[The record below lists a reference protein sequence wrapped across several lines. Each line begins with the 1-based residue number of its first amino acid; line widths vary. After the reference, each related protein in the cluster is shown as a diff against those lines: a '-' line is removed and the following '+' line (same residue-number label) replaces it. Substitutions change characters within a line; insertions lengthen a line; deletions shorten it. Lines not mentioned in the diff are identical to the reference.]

1 MKYLTTLFFLSMLFQ
16 NQLDTIPK
24 LDLRDGM
31 LNLQLNI
38 PSAIPDVRKEDSM
51 KLTSLEIEEI
61 KNTAKNFKASRVLED
76 DIIIISTN
84 KGDMKFIFYNHDA
97 PNHCYNFKKLANSG
111 FYDETLFHR
120 VIKDFIIQG
129 GDILSRDSNPEN
141 DGTGGPGW
149 TVDAEFNKIKHSK
162 GILSMARGNDINS
175 AGSQF
180 FIALDSYSHLDN
192 KYTVFGY
199 IVEGEYVLDSI
210 SKISTEYDQAM
221 MLTKQ
226 SISENEDP
234 DNWIEVYDP
243 HAKQKLFAK
252 VPESI
257 SKKSY
262 KEAINK
268 KIKNIHRPGVPIVI
282 KKIRV
287 VNTNSEEK

>member
-1 MKYLTTLFFLSMLFQ
+1 MKYLTTLFFLSILFQ
-16 NQLDTIPK
+16 NQVDTIPK
-24 LDLRDGM
+24 LDLRNGT
-31 LNLQLNI
+31 LNLPLNI
-38 PSAIPDVRKEDSM
+38 PSIIPDVRKEDSI
-51 KLTSLEIEEI
+51 KLTSFEIEEI
-61 KNTAKNFKASRVLED
+61 KNVAKNFKVSNVVED
-76 DIIIISTN
+76 DIILISTN
-84 KGDMKFIFYNHDA
+84 KGDMKFKFYNNEA

-111 FYDETLFHR
+111 FYDETLFHK

-129 GDILSRDSNPEN
+129 GDILSRDNNPDN
-141 DGTGGPGW
+141 DGQGGLDW

-162 GILSMARGNDINS
+162 GILSMVRGNDINS

-180 FIALDSYSHLDN
+180 FIVLDNYSHLDN

-199 IVEGEYVLDSI
+199 IVEGEYVLDLI
-210 SKISTEYDQAM
+210 SKITTEYDQAM

-226 SISENEDP
+226 SISENEDS

-252 VPESI
+252 VPEFV

-262 KEAINK
+262 KDAINK
-268 KIKNIHRPGVPIVI
+268 KIKNIHRPGIPIVI

-287 VNTNSEEK
+287 INANSEEK